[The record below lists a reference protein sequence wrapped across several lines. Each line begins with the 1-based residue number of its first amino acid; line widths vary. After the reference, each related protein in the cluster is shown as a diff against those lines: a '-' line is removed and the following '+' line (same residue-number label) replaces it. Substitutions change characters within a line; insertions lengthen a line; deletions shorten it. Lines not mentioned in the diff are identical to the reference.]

1 MTKPGPVDKRALAAP
16 VESGVILKKGRPRIK
31 MSLIY
36 PNVYQVGMSN
46 LGFQAVYGLANA
58 HDDVFCERVFIPSL
72 TSPAASL
79 KTLETGRLAADA
91 DILAFSLSFENDY
104 PHVLDIL
111 EACKIPLLA
120 KDRQNGKYPLV
131 LGGGVGSFLNP
142 EPLALFFDAFLLGEA
157 EVNLKPFL
165 HMWDPDAPRGE
176 MLRMTAFSLNSF
188 YVPALYT
195 PLYDQDRLT
204 AFVPVSGL
212 PLKLTPAQ
220 AADLTGFDTES
231 MIVSKDTAFDDTY
244 LIETGRGCPHGC
256 RFCSASAIYFP
267 PRFRSLA
274 QIQKGLERGVER
286 SGHIGLVGAAVSDFP
301 HLSNLCPYLETLD
314 ARVSFSSFR
323 ADAIS
328 DDFLRLL
335 QKSGVKSSA
344 IAPEAGSQRMRDIIN
359 KNLTEEQI
367 LTAAGKLARG
377 GVLNLKLYFMVGLPF
392 EVESDVDAI
401 IDLCRKIQAIFVNE
415 SRGLKRLGKINVTIS
430 AFVPKPMTP
439 FQWCAMEPMPSIK
452 AKLRYLK
459 KHIDKIPNMAASGD
473 ASKQVLLQGVLA
485 RADRRASAIF
495 LDLHRNGGNLSQTL
509 KTHKDLAEIFLR
521 GFGSEDRLPWDFLK
535 TGRGKSYLFHEYQKA
550 VCAETSGFCPLNRP
564 HCTDCGICRI

>member
-1 MTKPGPVDKRALAAP
+1 MPGPVDKRALAAP
-16 VESGVILKKGRPRIK
+16 LESGAVLKKGRPRIK

-36 PNVYQVGMSN
+36 PNVYQVGMAN

-79 KTLETGRLAADA
+79 KTLETGRLAVDA
-91 DILAFSLSFENDY
+91 DILAFSLGFENDY

-120 KDRQNGKYPLV
+120 KDRQDGRYPLV

-142 EPLALFFDAFLLGEA
+142 EPLAPFFDAFLLGEA

-165 HMWDPDAPRGE
+165 HMWDPDAPREG
-176 MLRMTAFSLNSF
+176 MLRMVAFNLHSF

-195 PLYDQDRLT
+195 PLYDQERLT
-204 AFVPVSGL
+204 AFVPVAGL
-212 PLKLTPAQ
+212 PLTLFPAQ
-220 AADLTGFDTES
+220 AESLTEFSTES
-231 MIVSKDTAFDDTY
+231 QIVAKDTAFDDMY

-256 RFCSASAIYFP
+256 RFCSAGAIYFP
-267 PRFRSLA
+267 PRFRSLT
-274 QIQKGLERGVER
+274 QIKESIGKGVER

-301 HLSNLCPYLETLD
+301 HLSDLCPYLETLD

-323 ADAIS
+323 ADAIT

-335 QKSGVKSSA
+335 QKSGVKSA
-344 IAPEAGSQRMRDIIN
+344 TIAPEAGSQHMRDVIN
-359 KNLTEEQI
+359 KGLTEAQI
-367 LTAAGKLARG
+367 LAAAGKLARG

-392 EVESDVDAI
+392 ETEADVEAI
-401 IDLCRKIQAIFVNE
+401 IELCRKIQAVFVDE
-415 SRGLKRLGKINVTIS
+415 SRGLKRLGKISVTIS

-439 FQWCAMEPMPSIK
+439 FQWCAMESMPSIK
-452 AKLRYLK
+452 AKLRHLK
-459 KHIDKIPNMAASGD
+459 KHIDKIPNMTASGD

-485 RADRRASAIF
+485 RADRRAADIL
-495 LDLHRNGGNLSQTL
+495 LDLHKNGGNLSQTL
-509 KTHKDLAEIFLR
+509 KTHKKLAEYFLG
-521 GFGSEDRLPWDFLK
+521 GFEAEDRLPWDFLK

-550 VCAETSGFCPLNRP
+550 EWAETSGFCPLNRSR
-564 HCTDCGICRI
+564 CTGCGVCRI